1 MKKIIKTLLVVM
13 VLAVVLTAF
22 TGCDA
27 VETLKGI
34 IPSELAAMIPPQLT
48 CSVLGHKGEA
58 YSPCERCGEVWTE
71 SAQGRLECNSSGHI
85 MQAYPE
91 QLATCTEGGWSAGVV
106 CTRCGYAERT
116 RFPIPAKGHNMSE
129 ATCEVPATCATCG
142 YEEGEATGHTSVDV
156 EALAPTCSAVGHTA
170 GTQCSVCKKI
180 LSGCEEIAIDPT
192 AHKVVDVEALAP
204 TCSTPGHTA
213 GTACELCDEIL
224 SGCEEIAIDPDAH
237 VYTTGVCMYCYAPEY
252 VPGEYTLV
260 VDAALQ
266 AAAYKLTMVYVPEA
280 GHYHFT
286 TNLFDASA
294 YVQLWIFTTE
304 YTSSSTEDWPSD
316 LQSGAWLEYSATGHA
331 YLEPGYY
338 LFGIYGLNI
347 VPADTY
353 SLTIKKVDCT
363 NTEEVTK
370 APTCTETGLKTTTC
384 IVCGHVVEGVEV
396 PATGHT
402 NGTPVEEN
410 RAEATCSANGSYDS
424 VVYCTVCETEVSR
437 EANVIPAVAHS
448 FVEGICSECGA
459 TDPKHYFVVTI
470 PEALKKADGS
480 KVQVSGTVV
489 GIYQAYDSYYKNTS
503 VYVADEAGNQILLFR
518 LSGEWGLGDK
528 ITVKGEIDIYNQKA
542 QIAQGATVVSS
553 EKHVCSDF
561 TPATCTEAAQCK
573 VCFESNGDPLGHT
586 TESGECARC
595 GQTIGG
601 SAPVVSTLAEFTF
614 GANGSATHTDPNSK
628 FSNGKSYTV
637 NGYTLKFT
645 SATNCYDGGRDA
657 KGNSCMKMG
666 TSSKTGSFTVTVP
679 ENVTE
684 VVIYVAQY
692 KANATKISVNGGAAK
707 TITTA
712 SNNGA
717 YTEIVI
723 DTSVNKTFTFATVS
737 GGVRCMIN
745 TIVFNGTAK

>member
-34 IPSELAAMIPPQLT
+34 IPSELAAMIPHQLT

-142 YEEGEATGHTSVDV
+142 YEEGEAAGHTSVDV

-192 AHKVVDVEALAP
+192 AHKAVDVEALAP

-237 VYTTGVCMYCYAPEY
+237 VYTAGVCMYCYAPEY
-252 VPGEYTLV
+252 VPGEHTLV

-266 AAAYKLTMVYVPEA
+266 AAAYKLTMVYIPEA

-304 YTSSSTEDWPSD
+304 YTSSTTEDWPSD

-353 SLTIKKVDCT
+353 SLTIKKVECT

-384 IVCGHVVEGVEV
+384 TVCGHVVEGVEV
-396 PATGHT
+396 PVADHVDANGDFKCDAGCGAIVEPAADSVLTIEQALALGSLKTTTNKYYVTATVKNIYNTFYGNMWITDGT
-402 NGTPVEEN
+402 NEICIYGTKSADGTTSYDKLSKHPVPGDVITVYGNLSPYNGSGQFKDAWLIDIKHEHSFS
-410 RAEATCSANGSYDS
+410 EATC
-424 VVYCTVCETEVSR
+424 
-437 EANVIPAVAHS
+437 
-448 FVEGICSECGA
+448 
-459 TDPKHYFVVTI
+459 
-470 PEALKKADGS
+470 
-480 KVQVSGTVV
+480 KV
-489 GIYQAYDSYYKNTS
+489 
-503 VYVADEAGNQILLFR
+503 L
-518 LSGEWGLGDK
+518 
-528 ITVKGEIDIYNQKA
+528 
-542 QIAQGATVVSS
+542 
-553 EKHVCSDF
+553 
-561 TPATCTEAAQCK
+561 ATCACGETTGELADHEYAEGTCK
-573 VCFESNGDPLGHT
+573 VCGDIDPDFEGEVSSVVLKADFNTIANT
-586 TESGECARC
+586 TGSYVTSTTASGW
-595 GQTIGG
+595 
-601 SAPVVSTLAEFTF
+601 
-614 GANGSATHTDPNSK
+614 K
-628 FSNGKSYTV
+628 
-637 NGYTLKFT
+637 
-645 SATNCYDGGRDA
+645 ATNCAIMGGGTSDSNPKFKVFGDASTRAITLNGKTTA
-657 KGNSCMKMG
+657 KGKLVSPVLADGVKSISFKYTNVFTDKNG
-666 TSSKTGSFTVTVP
+666 VDITITIKDKDGKVLTSKRLDDN
-679 ENVTE
+679 NVTQKVAKE
-684 VVIYVAQY
+684 FTWVLETPVTGEFVIEITNNSPSNSSSSNKDRVSIWEFEWTT
-692 KANATKISVNGGAAK
+692 NPTK
-707 TITTA
+707 
-712 SNNGA
+712 
-717 YTEIVI
+717 
-723 DTSVNKTFTFATVS
+723 
-737 GGVRCMIN
+737 
-745 TIVFNGTAK
+745 

>member
-48 CSVLGHKGEA
+48 CSVLGHKGAEHT
-58 YSPCERCGEVWTE
+58 PCERCGEVWME
-71 SAQGRLECNSSGHI
+71 SNVSLECVLNGHKMVSVTQI
-85 MQAYPE
+85 LP
-91 QLATCTEGGWSAGVV
+91 TCTEDGMTSGLV
-106 CTRCGYAERT
+106 CSVCGHEDAPRKVLPAT
-116 RFPIPAKGHNMSE
+116 GHKMIP
-129 ATCEVPATCATCG
+129 ATCEVAEYCIYCRITGA
-142 YEEGEATGHTSVDV
+142 EALGHTPVDV
-156 EALAPTCSAVGHTA
+156 PAVAPTCSSVGYTA
-170 GTQCSVCKKI
+170 GQVCGVCDKV
-180 LSGCEEIAIDPT
+180 LNGFEEIAKDPE
-192 AHKVVDVEALAP
+192 AHGAAVEIPALAP

-213 GTACELCDEIL
+213 GTGCEYCGTAFT
-224 SGCEEIAIDPDAH
+224 GCEEIAIDPDAH
-237 VYTTGVCMYCYAPEY
+237 YFVSGLCAICQKVFEYGVGDNTRVALDTLGVAQDGSLFEFVYFAVT
-252 VPGEYTLV
+252 
-260 VDAALQ
+260 
-266 AAAYKLTMVYVPEA
+266 EA
-280 GHYHFT
+280 GHYKISGQNIITSIFT
-286 TNLFDASA
+286 LDASGNT
-294 YVQLWIFTTE
+294 VFVNPLV
-304 YTSSSTEDWPSD
+304 D
-316 LQSGAWLEYSATGHA
+316 LNNPLTWGEA

-338 LFGIYGLNI
+338 VLGLNYYAGAGEYTFNI
-347 VPADTY
+347 AK
-353 SLTIKKVDCT
+353 IDCT

-384 IVCGHVVEGVEV
+384 TVCGHVVEGVEV

-410 RAEATCSANGSYDS
+410 RVEATCSANGSYDS

-448 FVEGICSECGA
+448 FVEGICSKCGA

-518 LSGEWGLGDK
+518 LPGEWGLGDK
-528 ITVKGEIDIYNQKA
+528 VTVKGEIDIYNQKA

-573 VCFESNGDPLGHT
+573 VCFKSSGEPLGHT

-712 SNNGA
+712 SNNGE
-717 YTEIVI
+717 YTAIVI
-723 DTSVNKTFTFATVS
+723 DTSVNKTLTFATVS